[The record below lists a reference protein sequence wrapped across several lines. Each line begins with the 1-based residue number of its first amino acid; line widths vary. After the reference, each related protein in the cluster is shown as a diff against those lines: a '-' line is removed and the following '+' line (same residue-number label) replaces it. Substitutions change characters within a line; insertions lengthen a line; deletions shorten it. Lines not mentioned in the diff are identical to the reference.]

1 MGPGAEAALIL
12 GRTLCH
18 PRADL
23 SSSFHHQPVLPQQV
37 LEALAELP
45 EEGVLL
51 DATVGGGGHS
61 SLLLEA
67 HPGWQ
72 LIGLDQDPAARAAA
86 SQQLDRFGQRV
97 QLVACNFAAY
107 KPAQPVLAVL
117 ADLGVS
123 SHQLDVPERGFS
135 FRADGPLDM
144 RMNTEGD
151 GETAAALIDRLEE
164 NALADLLFHYGE
176 ERLSRRIARRL
187 KAEGPWDDGERGT
200 AALAY
205 AIAGCYPPKQRHGR
219 IHAATRSFQALRIAV
234 NDELGVLETLLDEAP
249 NWLEPGGR
257 IAVISFH
264 SLEDRLVKNR
274 FKADERL
281 RVISRKPLIAS
292 DSEAEANPRA
302 RSAKLRVAQRLSA
315 TPEPAQ

>member
-1 MGPGAEAALIL
+1 M
-12 GRTLCH
+12 
-18 PRADL
+18 
-23 SSSFHHQPVLPQQV
+23 
-37 LEALAELP
+37 
-45 EEGVLL
+45 
-51 DATVGGGGHS
+51 
-61 SLLLEA
+61 
-67 HPGWQ
+67 
-72 LIGLDQDPAARAAA
+72 
-86 SQQLDRFGQRV
+86 
-97 QLVACNFAAY
+97 
-107 KPAQPVLAVL
+107 LAVL

-144 RMNTEGD
+144 RMNTEGG

-164 NALADLLFHYGE
+164 NALADLLFNYGE

-187 KAEGPWDDGERGT
+187 KTEGPWDDGKRGT

-234 NDELGVLETLLDEAP
+234 NDELGVLETLLNDAP

-292 DSEAEANPRA
+292 EEEAEANPRA

-315 TPEPAQ
+315 EPEPAQ

>member
-1 MGPGAEAALIL
+1 MLF
-12 GRTLCH
+12 R
-18 PRADL
+18 
-23 SSSFHHQPVLPQQV
+23 S
-37 LEALAELP
+37 
-45 EEGVLL
+45 L

-61 SLLLEA
+61 SLLLDA

-86 SQQLDRFGQRV
+86 SQHLERFGERAE
-97 QLVACNFAAY
+97 LVASNFAAY
-107 KPAQPVLAVL
+107 TPAQPVLAVL

-123 SHQLDVPERGFS
+123 SHQLDVPERRFS

-144 RMNTEGD
+144 RMNTEGG
-151 GETAAALIDRLEE
+151 GETAAELIDRLEE
-164 NALADLLFHYGE
+164 NDLADLLFHYGE

-292 DSEAEANPRA
+292 EQEAEANPRA
-302 RSAKLRVAQRLSA
+302 RSAKLRVAERLSA
-315 TPEPAQ
+315 APEPAR